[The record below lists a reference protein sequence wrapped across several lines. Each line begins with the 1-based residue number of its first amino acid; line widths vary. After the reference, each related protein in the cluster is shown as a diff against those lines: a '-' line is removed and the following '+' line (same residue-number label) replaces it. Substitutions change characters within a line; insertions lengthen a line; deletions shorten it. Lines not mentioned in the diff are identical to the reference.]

1 MHPNSFD
8 AFTRGWSRRRLGL
21 ITGMIAL
28 LPRWVRAE
36 PESDE
41 AAGACG
47 GGVFC
52 DAPSE
57 RCNAWADDPD
67 LAGVQPSCCV
77 VEGYACRDETP
88 CCGRCLSGVCAF
100 LAVPG
105 WSARVVL
112 TDTTVL
118 ASPDPDASVVG
129 SIEAGL
135 LVSLVDG
142 SVVNGYVEVQRIDL
156 VGWVLAVVV
165 GNA

>member
-8 AFTRGWSRRRLGL
+8 AFSRRWSRRRLGVFGA
-21 ITGMIAL
+21 TAAL
-28 LPRWVRAE
+28 LPRWARADLE
-36 PESDE
+36 ADE

-129 SIEAGL
+129 GIEAGL

-142 SVVNGYVEVQRIDL
+142 SVVNGYVEVQRQDL
-156 VGWVLAVVV
+156 VGWLPAAVV